1 MFRDK
6 KNISIY
12 FLLWISC
19 VFAQE
24 TNPHFVNEKIKFSQ
38 DTLVLKS
45 QNLNPQFFEIKDQNG
60 SLIDSNNYEVD
71 FASGKIIFKNLY
83 SAADSLSVEYI
94 KVPDFLTKE
103 YSIYSD
109 KRVVSNDAYDGTLYS
124 LDLQSQKRFVPF
136 EGLNT
141 SGSISRGVTIGN
153 NQNTVSNS
161 SLDLQISGKL
171 SDKVNIRAS
180 IQDSNIP
187 IQEGGYSQK
196 LDEFDQVFIEL
207 YADKWNIKAGDLFL
221 ENRKS
226 KFLNFNKK
234 VQGISTEFSFG
245 NDQHNTTIF
254 SSVALVKGQYAKSNF
269 TGQEGNQ
276 GPYKLKGNNGELY
289 VLVIS
294 GSERVYVN
302 GILLERGEDKHYV
315 IDYNAGELIFT
326 PLFPINSEMR
336 ISIEYQFSERNY
348 TRFVGYGGI
357 MHENQN
363 WNIGGFVYSENDM
376 RNQPLQQNLSAEQVE
391 ILKNAGN
398 DPEQMVAPSAYLD
411 SYSENKILYKKV
423 WIAGVEVFEFSNNPE
438 DELYNVRFSLV
449 GNNNGDYIL
458 TNNQAVGK
466 IYQYVEPLGGI
477 PQGNYQPIIRLVA
490 PEKIQIATVLGGY
503 HSEKTKIDIE
513 TAMSNNDKNLFSN
526 IDNENNIGYASRIN
540 LEQKILTGD
549 TQLDASLN
557 YQFIDKN
564 FKTIERLFT
573 IEFDRD
579 WNINSI
585 LNSNQSLLVATTKV
599 KFKNN
604 GSLNYQFEKL
614 DFSEEFNAN
623 RNILGARL
631 KFGQLTF
638 ESDNSILSS
647 NGSYSKTDFIRSQN
661 QLRYHFSKNWVGTSL
676 RLEDN
681 SEKLKQTNLLSSLS
695 QKFIEYGGFVGRG
708 DSTKIY
714 TQLGYLRRDNDS
726 LFMGEMQ
733 RVNSSNS
740 FFLKSRLIQ
749 TSLSDLSVFVNYRV
763 LKYQNNRL
771 PKENSLNSRIAYNDK
786 YFNQLIWLSTS
797 FETSSGTL
805 AQQEFTY
812 IEVEPGQGVYMWN
825 DYNGNGIQELE
836 EFEIAIYPDQAKYI
850 RVFLPNQ
857 TYVKTHQNRFSQSIT
872 FNPSQW
878 QNEDGLKKTL
888 SHFYNQT
895 SYMADRKIERDANNF
910 DLNPFSRDADDV
922 LALNT
927 NFRNSLFYNRGKQL
941 HSVTYSYVLS
951 QTKNLLS
958 VGTISNKITSHQ
970 LQYTHLFSS
979 IWLLN
984 MDGKTSLTETLSE
997 NYDTRNYK
1005 IETYGMHPKL
1015 SYLFSK
1021 NTSLDVFYELQ
1032 NKRNTIGS
1040 LESLVQQRVGVSF
1053 SYAGNKGFTSTG
1065 EFSLY
1070 ENNFNGNPLSP
1081 AAYQMLQGL
1090 QAGQNLTWKLLL
1102 QKNLTQ
1108 YLDLSLNYEGRKS
1121 ETSKPIHTGNLQL
1134 RAFF

>member
-6 KNISIY
+6 KIISIY

-24 TNPHFVNEKIKFSQ
+24 TNPLFVHQKVKFSQ
-38 DTLVLKS
+38 DTLVLNS
-45 QNLNPQFFEIKDQNG
+45 QNLNSQFFEIKDNKG

-71 FASGKIIFKNLY
+71 FASGKIIFKNLLTT
-83 SAADSLSVEYI
+83 SDSLSISYI
-94 KVPDFLTKE
+94 KIPDFLTKE

-124 LDLQSQKRFVPF
+124 LDLKPQKHFVPF

-161 SLDLQISGKL
+161 SMDLQISGKL

-226 KFLNFNKK
+226 RFLNFNKK

-254 SSVALVKGQYAKSNF
+254 SSVALVKGQYAKSMF

-336 ISIEYQFSERNY
+336 ISIEYQFSERSY

-357 MHENQN
+357 VYANQN

-376 RNQPLQQNLSAEQVE
+376 KNQPLQQNLSAEQVE

-466 IYQYVEPLGGI
+466 IYQYIEPLGGI

-513 TAMSNNDKNLFSN
+513 TGMSNNDKNLFSP

-549 TQLDASLN
+549 TQVDASLN

-585 LNSNQSLLVATTKV
+585 LNSNQSLLVATTEV

-614 DFSEEFNAN
+614 DFSKEFNAN

-708 DSTKIY
+708 DSTKVY

-749 TSLSDLSVFVNYRV
+749 TSLSDLSVFVNYRI
-763 LKYQNNRL
+763 LKYQDNRL
-771 PKENSLNSRIAYNDK
+771 PNENSLNSRIAYNDK
-786 YFNQLIWLSTS
+786 YFNQLIGLSTS
-797 FETSSGTL
+797 FETSSGSL

-878 QNEDGLKKTL
+878 QNEDGLKKSL

-910 DLNPFSRDADDV
+910 DLNPFSRDANDV

-997 NYDTRNYK
+997 NYEARNYK